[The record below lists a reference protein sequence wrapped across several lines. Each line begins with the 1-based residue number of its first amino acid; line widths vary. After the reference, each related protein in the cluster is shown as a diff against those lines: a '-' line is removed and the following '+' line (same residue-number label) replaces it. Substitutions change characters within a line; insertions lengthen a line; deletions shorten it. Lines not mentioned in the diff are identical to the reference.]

1 MFRLMSGNNGRSVYV
16 GEVIG
21 KQNGYYQVK
30 GEEYDSKTRTKYE
43 EVLNIRIGED
53 VPEQNREF
61 KTGELIVFT
70 YLASRKDP
78 CTGTAEEVIR
88 KNECIFSTT
97 EKGNKKAVIVGEVKQ
112 KKWNQKHSLLTLS
125 FLNLIDSDGNPYG
138 SISAN
143 NQDARWMNVTY
154 FSSSCTSNNNSFW
167 IAENV
172 DERLEKGDIVVLVAR
187 LGESEYNGKIYQS
200 NTGERFL
207 KVGHEEHAPAFCND
221 VREAEKINPADYGY

>member
-97 EKGNKKAVIVGEVKQ
+97 EKGNKKAVFVGEVKQ
-112 KKWNQKHSLLTLS
+112 KKCNQKHSLLTLS

-207 KVGHEEHAPAFCND
+207 KVGHEEHAPAFRND

>member
-61 KTGELIVFT
+61 NTGEHIVFT

-78 CTGTAEEVIR
+78 YTGTAEEVIR
-88 KNECIFSTT
+88 KNECIFLTT

-138 SISAN
+138 AISAN

-207 KVGHEEHAPAFCND
+207 KVGHEEHAPAFRND
-221 VREAEKINPADYGY
+221 AREAEKINPADYGY

>member
-207 KVGHEEHAPAFCND
+207 KVGHEEHAPAFQHD
-221 VREAEKINPADYGY
+221 AREPEKLIR

>member
-70 YLASRKDP
+70 YLASRKDT

-138 SISAN
+138 AISAN
-143 NQDARWMNVTY
+143 NKDARWMNVTY

-207 KVGHEEHAPAFCND
+207 KVGHEEHAPAFRND
-221 VREAEKINPADYGY
+221 AREAEKINPADYGY

>member
-138 SISAN
+138 VISAN
-143 NQDARWMNVTY
+143 NKDARWMNVTY

-207 KVGHEEHAPAFCND
+207 KVGHEEHVPAFRND
-221 VREAEKINPADYGY
+221 AREAEKINPADYGY

>member
-138 SISAN
+138 AISAN
-143 NQDARWMNVTY
+143 NKDARWMNVTY

-207 KVGHEEHAPAFCND
+207 KVGHEEHAPAFRND

>member
-138 SISAN
+138 AIFAN
-143 NQDARWMNVTY
+143 NKDARWMNVTY

-207 KVGHEEHAPAFCND
+207 KVGHEEHAPAFRND
-221 VREAEKINPADYGY
+221 AREAEKINPADYGY

>member
-138 SISAN
+138 AISAN
-143 NQDARWMNVTY
+143 NKDARWMNVTY

-187 LGESEYNGKIYQS
+187 LGESEYNGTIYQS

-207 KVGHEEHAPAFCND
+207 KVGHEEHVPAFRND
-221 VREAEKINPADYGY
+221 AREAEKINPADYGY

>member
-21 KQNGYYQVK
+21 KQDGYYQVK

-112 KKWNQKHSLLTLS
+112 KK
-125 FLNLIDSDGNPYG
+125 
-138 SISAN
+138 
-143 NQDARWMNVTY
+143 V
-154 FSSSCTSNNNSFW
+154 
-167 IAENV
+167 
-172 DERLEKGDIVVLVAR
+172 
-187 LGESEYNGKIYQS
+187 ESE
-200 NTGERFL
+200 TFF
-207 KVGHEEHAPAFCND
+207 VD
-221 VREAEKINPADYGY
+221 VIFFESH